1 MPFKSKG
8 LLVLFN
14 DIVKYRN
21 LISELV
27 SRDIKKKYRRSVL
40 GYLWSMLN
48 PLLTMLITA
57 MVFSN
62 LFRFQ
67 IDNFALYLLTGQL
80 IFTFYAEAT
89 GFAMGSIL
97 ENGALIKK
105 VYVPKYLFPIS
116 RVSSSAVNLLFS
128 LPAMLA
134 IMLYTGHELTF
145 NLIFCLI
152 PLILLYF
159 FCIGVGLFIAALAVY
174 FRDMFHL
181 YGVVIT
187 MLNYAT
193 PIFYPVNIIPDEY
206 RFLIDYNPLYYYL
219 AAFRDIAYTNS
230 FPTTELLGICTMCS
244 AVALIIGAYY
254 FNKKQNTF
262 VMYL

>member
-1 MPFKSKG
+1 MYQ
-8 LLVLFN
+8 

-21 LISELV
+21 LVVELV
-27 SRDIKKKYRRSVL
+27 MRDIKKKYRRSIL

-80 IFTFYAEAT
+80 IFTFYSEAT
-89 GFAMGSIL
+89 SFAMGSIL
-97 ENGALIKK
+97 ENGSLIKK

-116 RVSSSAVNLLFS
+116 RVSSSAVNLLLS

-134 IMLYTGHELTF
+134 IMLYTDHEITITLVAC
-145 NLIFCLI
+145 IV

-159 FCIGVGLFIAALAVY
+159 FCIGIGLFISALAVY
-174 FRDMFHL
+174 FRDIFHL
-181 YGVVIT
+181 YGVLIT
-187 MLNYAT
+187 VLNYAT
-193 PIFYPVNIIPDEY
+193 PIFYPVNIIPEEY
-206 RFLIDYNPLYYYL
+206 KFVVEYNPLYYFL
-219 AAFRDIAYTNS
+219 SAFREVAYNNTLPS
-230 FPTTELLGICTMCS
+230 IELLSICTLFS
-244 AVALIIGAYY
+244 VGALVVGAYY

>member
-1 MPFKSKG
+1 MYQ
-8 LLVLFN
+8 

-21 LISELV
+21 LVVELV
-27 SRDIKKKYRRSVL
+27 MRDIKKKYRRSIL

-80 IFTFYAEAT
+80 IFTFYSEAT
-89 GFAMGSIL
+89 SFAMGSIL
-97 ENGALIKK
+97 ENGSLIKK

-134 IMLYTGHELTF
+134 IMLYTDHEITITLVAC
-145 NLIFCLI
+145 IV

-159 FCIGVGLFIAALAVY
+159 FCIGIGLFISALAVY
-174 FRDMFHL
+174 FRDIFHL
-181 YGVVIT
+181 YGVLIT
-187 MLNYAT
+187 VLNYAT
-193 PIFYPVNIIPDEY
+193 PIFYPVNIIPEEY
-206 RFLIDYNPLYYYL
+206 KFVVEYNPLYYFL
-219 AAFRDIAYTNS
+219 SAFRDVAYNNTLPS
-230 FPTTELLGICTMCS
+230 IELLSICTLFS
-244 AVALIIGAYY
+244 VGALVVGAYY

>member
-1 MPFKSKG
+1 M
-8 LLVLFN
+8 
-14 DIVKYRN
+14 
-21 LISELV
+21 
-27 SRDIKKKYRRSVL
+27 RDIKKKYRRSIL

-80 IFTFYAEAT
+80 IFTFYSEAT
-89 GFAMGSIL
+89 SFAMGSIL
-97 ENGALIKK
+97 ENGSLIKK

-134 IMLYTGHELTF
+134 IMLYTNHEITITLVAC
-145 NLIFCLI
+145 IV

-159 FCIGVGLFIAALAVY
+159 FCIGIGLFISALAVY
-174 FRDMFHL
+174 FRDIFHL
-181 YGVVIT
+181 YGVLIT
-187 MLNYAT
+187 VLNYAT
-193 PIFYPVNIIPDEY
+193 PIFYPVNIIPEEY
-206 RFLIDYNPLYYYL
+206 KFVVEYNPLYYFL
-219 AAFRDIAYTNS
+219 SAFREVAYNNTLPS
-230 FPTTELLGICTMCS
+230 IELLSICTLFS
-244 AVALIIGAYY
+244 VGALVVGAYY

>member
-1 MPFKSKG
+1 MYQ
-8 LLVLFN
+8 

-21 LISELV
+21 LVVELV
-27 SRDIKKKYRRSVL
+27 MRDIKKKYRRSIL

-80 IFTFYAEAT
+80 IFTFYSEAT
-89 GFAMGSIL
+89 SFAMGSIL
-97 ENGALIKK
+97 ENGSLIKK

-134 IMLYTGHELTF
+134 IMLYTDHEITITLVAC
-145 NLIFCLI
+145 IV

-159 FCIGVGLFIAALAVY
+159 FCIGIGLFISALAVY
-174 FRDMFHL
+174 FRDIFHL
-181 YGVVIT
+181 YGVLIT
-187 MLNYAT
+187 VLNYAT
-193 PIFYPVNIIPDEY
+193 PIFYPVNIIPEEY
-206 RFLIDYNPLYYYL
+206 KFVVEYNPLYYFL
-219 AAFRDIAYTNS
+219 SAFREVAYNNTLPS
-230 FPTTELLGICTMCS
+230 IELLSICTLFS
-244 AVALIIGAYY
+244 VGALVVGAYY

-262 VMYL
+262 VVYL

>member
-1 MPFKSKG
+1 M
-8 LLVLFN
+8 
-14 DIVKYRN
+14 
-21 LISELV
+21 
-27 SRDIKKKYRRSVL
+27 RDIKKKYRRSIL

-80 IFTFYAEAT
+80 IFTFYSEAT
-89 GFAMGSIL
+89 SFAMGSIL
-97 ENGALIKK
+97 ENGSLIKK

-134 IMLYTGHELTF
+134 IMLYTDHEITITLVAC
-145 NLIFCLI
+145 IV

-159 FCIGVGLFIAALAVY
+159 FCIGIGLFISALAVY
-174 FRDMFHL
+174 FRDIFHL
-181 YGVVIT
+181 YGVLIT
-187 MLNYAT
+187 VLNYAT
-193 PIFYPVNIIPDEY
+193 PIFYPVNIIPEEY
-206 RFLIDYNPLYYYL
+206 KFVVEYNPLYYFL
-219 AAFRDIAYTNS
+219 SAFREVAYNNTLPS
-230 FPTTELLGICTMCS
+230 IELLSICTLFS
-244 AVALIIGAYY
+244 VGALVVGAYY

>member
-1 MPFKSKG
+1 
-8 LLVLFN
+8 VYQ

-21 LISELV
+21 LVVELV
-27 SRDIKKKYRRSVL
+27 MRDIKKKYRRSIL

-80 IFTFYAEAT
+80 IFTFYSEAT
-89 GFAMGSIL
+89 SFAMGSIL
-97 ENGALIKK
+97 ENGSLIKK

-134 IMLYTGHELTF
+134 IMLYTDHEITITLVAC
-145 NLIFCLI
+145 IV

-159 FCIGVGLFIAALAVY
+159 FCIGIGLFISALAVY
-174 FRDMFHL
+174 FRDIFHL
-181 YGVVIT
+181 YGVLIT
-187 MLNYAT
+187 VLNYAT
-193 PIFYPVNIIPDEY
+193 PIFYPVNIIPEEY
-206 RFLIDYNPLYYYL
+206 KFVVEYNPLYYFL
-219 AAFRDIAYTNS
+219 SAFREVAYNNTLPS
-230 FPTTELLGICTMCS
+230 IELLSICTLFS
-244 AVALIIGAYY
+244 VGALVVGAYY

>member
-1 MPFKSKG
+1 MI
-8 LLVLFN
+8 N
-14 DIVKYRN
+14 NIIKYRN

-27 SRDIKKKYRRSVL
+27 TRDIKKKYRRSIL

-48 PLLTMLITA
+48 PLFTMLITA
-57 MVFSN
+57 MVFSE

-89 GFAMGSIL
+89 SFAMGSIL
-97 ENGALIKK
+97 ENGSLIKK
-105 VYVPKYLFPIS
+105 VYIPKYLFPIS

-134 IMLYTGHELTF
+134 IMVYTGHELTLT
-145 NLIFCLI
+145 LIFCLI
-152 PLILLYF
+152 PLILLYV
-159 FCIGVGLFIAALAVY
+159 FCIGIGLFISGLTVY

-206 RFLIDYNPLYYYL
+206 KFLINYNPLYYYL
-219 AAFRDIAYTNS
+219 EAFREITYNNS
-230 FPTTELLGICTMCS
+230 FPSIELLSICTIFS
-244 AVALIIGAYY
+244 ILALVIGAYY
-254 FNKKQNTF
+254 FYKKQNTF